1 MGLLF
6 LPLLFLQDIKYQ
18 SVDLCPLYAG
28 FTQSNLTKGIN
39 MNTAAVSAVFKER
52 IASHAEHVKKV
63 AHICT
68 TEETTKQALILP
80 LLDILGFSAFDPNKV
95 RAEYQA
101 DFPGAKSGERVDY
114 ALFCNGAPVMFIEA
128 KSYTENLSN
137 HCPQLSRYFNATP
150 EVAICAITN
159 GQEWRFFTD
168 LSNKNIMDSE
178 PFLTVD
184 VTMLNENDMAQLYQF
199 RHDKF
204 QPDALRSLAEES
216 IYLTAFTESI
226 TESLKEV
233 DLDFVRYVAGRA
245 NIQRQFTQR
254 YLESIRHIVKQAV
267 QNTVSSMVV
276 SGLSAPKVQE
286 ETALVEKEQ
295 EDPTAP
301 IIDPENNK
309 IVTTYAERRLFDLV
323 KSILPDDASIEAKDT
338 ESYFGVLVDGK
349 SNRWIL
355 RYFDNKQRPSVIFPI
370 ELEESDIS
378 NIERCGL
385 EVSGNQVIID
395 TPENLLRVVW
405 LVIDSYRFCC
415 DDENFKRKPK

>member
-1 MGLLF
+1 
-6 LPLLFLQDIKYQ
+6 
-18 SVDLCPLYAG
+18 
-28 FTQSNLTKGIN
+28 
-39 MNTAAVSAVFKER
+39 MNAAAVSAVFKER

-128 KSYTENLSN
+128 KSYIENLSN

-150 EVAICAITN
+150 EIAICAITN
-159 GQEWRFFTD
+159 GREWRFFTD

-286 ETALVEKEQ
+286 EAAPVEKEQ

-309 IVTTYAERRLFDLV
+309 IVTTYSERRLFDLV

-395 TPENLLRVVW
+395 TPENLLRVAW

>member
-1 MGLLF
+1 
-6 LPLLFLQDIKYQ
+6 
-18 SVDLCPLYAG
+18 
-28 FTQSNLTKGIN
+28 

-159 GQEWRFFTD
+159 GREWRFFTD
-168 LSNKNIMDSE
+168 LTNKNIMDSE

-184 VTMLNENDMAQLYQF
+184 VTILNENDVAQLYQF

-286 ETALVEKEQ
+286 EAAPVEKEQ

>member
-1 MGLLF
+1 
-6 LPLLFLQDIKYQ
+6 
-18 SVDLCPLYAG
+18 
-28 FTQSNLTKGIN
+28 
-39 MNTAAVSAVFKER
+39 MNAAAVSAVFKER

-128 KSYTENLSN
+128 KSYIENLSN

-150 EVAICAITN
+150 EIAICAITN
-159 GQEWRFFTD
+159 GREWRFFTD

-286 ETALVEKEQ
+286 EAAPVEKEQ

-309 IVTTYAERRLFDLV
+309 IVTTYSERRLFDLV

>member
-1 MGLLF
+1 
-6 LPLLFLQDIKYQ
+6 
-18 SVDLCPLYAG
+18 
-28 FTQSNLTKGIN
+28 

-184 VTMLNENDMAQLYQF
+184 VTMLNENDVAQLYQF

-286 ETALVEKEQ
+286 EAAPVEKEQ

-355 RYFDNKQRPSVIFPI
+355 RYFDNKQRPSVTFPI

>member
-1 MGLLF
+1 
-6 LPLLFLQDIKYQ
+6 
-18 SVDLCPLYAG
+18 
-28 FTQSNLTKGIN
+28 
-39 MNTAAVSAVFKER
+39 MNAAAVSAVFKER

-95 RAEYQA
+95 REEYQA

-150 EVAICAITN
+150 EIAICAITN
-159 GQEWRFFTD
+159 GREWRFFTD

-286 ETALVEKEQ
+286 EAAPVEKEQ

-309 IVTTYAERRLFDLV
+309 IVTTYSERRLFDLV

>member
-6 LPLLFLQDIKYQ
+6 LPLLFLQDIKYP
-18 SVDLCPLYAG
+18 SVEFCPLHAG
-28 FTQSNLTKGIN
+28 FAQSNLTKGIN

-159 GQEWRFFTD
+159 GREWRFFTD

-286 ETALVEKEQ
+286 EAAPVEKEQ

-355 RYFDNKQRPSVIFPI
+355 RYFDNKQRPSVTFPI

>member
-1 MGLLF
+1 
-6 LPLLFLQDIKYQ
+6 
-18 SVDLCPLYAG
+18 
-28 FTQSNLTKGIN
+28 
-39 MNTAAVSAVFKER
+39 MNAAAVSAVFKER

-150 EVAICAITN
+150 EIAICAITN
-159 GQEWRFFTD
+159 GREWRFFTD

-286 ETALVEKEQ
+286 EAAPVEKEQ

-309 IVTTYAERRLFDLV
+309 IVTTYSERRLFDLV

>member
-1 MGLLF
+1 
-6 LPLLFLQDIKYQ
+6 
-18 SVDLCPLYAG
+18 
-28 FTQSNLTKGIN
+28 
-39 MNTAAVSAVFKER
+39 MNAAAVSAVFKER
-52 IASHAEHVKKV
+52 IASHAEHVKKI

-159 GQEWRFFTD
+159 GREWRFFTD

-184 VTMLNENDMAQLYQF
+184 VTMLNENDVAQLYQF

-286 ETALVEKEQ
+286 EAAPVEKEQ

>member
-1 MGLLF
+1 
-6 LPLLFLQDIKYQ
+6 
-18 SVDLCPLYAG
+18 
-28 FTQSNLTKGIN
+28 

-184 VTMLNENDMAQLYQF
+184 VTMLNENDVAQLYQF

-286 ETALVEKEQ
+286 EAAPVEKEQ

>member
-1 MGLLF
+1 
-6 LPLLFLQDIKYQ
+6 
-18 SVDLCPLYAG
+18 
-28 FTQSNLTKGIN
+28 

-159 GQEWRFFTD
+159 GREWRFFTD

-286 ETALVEKEQ
+286 ETAPVETGEQ

-415 DDENFKRKPK
+415 DDENFKRKLK